1 VRQADDGIGR
11 HRQRRAW
18 NVPVG
23 LIVAVGLVAYVL
35 AVVRPEQPDN
45 PPALSGPVRLAE
57 VWPDAKSSTLA
68 SALTDGS
75 SYSPLLF
82 LDLATSVGLTT
93 SPDLTTARLVV
104 LTADGAVRE
113 LRELRG
119 LQRPTIAAV
128 TAVGDQLFWIETGE
142 NGNGRR
148 RTTIWRAG
156 VGSGPPRQL
165 ASDSSDVVYLDSAYD
180 IQVSDGYVNWA
191 AAGTGA
197 VQGGEIRS
205 VAVDGGPVR
214 IRKLDRLYTL
224 SVWPWATSGGN
235 GQPGDIDLLN
245 LRTGERRTVAAGP
258 NDLLNCTPSWCRVTT
273 LVNRGQSL
281 TVDVERTD
289 GTGRRRIGDTALMPL
304 NTDVALADRFEVLAG
319 AVSTNAATT
328 VQRLWLHDLTT
339 SRSVVLADGATA
351 ALGSRGGFLWWSTG
365 DNETL
370 VWHVIDLRD
379 LH

>member
-1 VRQADDGIGR
+1 
-11 HRQRRAW
+11 
-18 NVPVG
+18 
-23 LIVAVGLVAYVL
+23 
-35 AVVRPEQPDN
+35 
-45 PPALSGPVRLAE
+45 
-57 VWPDAKSSTLA
+57 
-68 SALTDGS
+68 
-75 SYSPLLF
+75 
-82 LDLATSVGLTT
+82 
-93 SPDLTTARLVV
+93 
-104 LTADGAVRE
+104 
-113 LRELRG
+113 
-119 LQRPTIAAV
+119 
-128 TAVGDQLFWIETGE
+128 
-142 NGNGRR
+142 
-148 RTTIWRAG
+148 

-180 IQVSDGYVNWA
+180 VQVSDGYVNWA

-205 VAVDGGPVR
+205 VAVDGGTVR

-289 GTGRRRIGDTALMPL
+289 GTSRRRIGDTALMPL

-379 LH
+379 LR